1 MNISTNNLL
10 TISKPTAGG
19 NAAHSQS
26 KGPAGA
32 GKFSLPLSSETNVK
46 TKTDKKPAVNTANP
60 TDDTTEHQ
68 TNITQPAAGD
78 TSEQN
83 PKIKPPQTQQEDSDT
98 QPSTAVPEVPAP
110 AYPMLAQNTAQ
121 PVETPLIP
129 KQENLIRLR
138 RTITDNK
145 SAEGGLAQNAA
156 QPAETNLIPQ
166 EEELTNDTAAP
177 VQQTLAGK
185 AGPPSIKPP
194 VEITG
199 RDNPQTIQNNDKKTT
214 IVAEQAG
221 QNTEPEPKKIKPSQ
235 QIPNTEDQKTQKTET
250 IPDLPI
256 TTEPLKTAQTSNE
269 PANEGQAEKTAG
281 KTSQSKTKLQSADG
295 GQNQS
300 ATGPDAL
307 TGSNTIPNKTAT
319 LLPDDHKKPQIQ
331 ITAEKGSGGNESALG
346 TLSNNQPAQNGQK
359 ISSAEHTAKDT
370 QTFSAFGGPSDL
382 SGQIQE
388 SARAFLTSNKNQ
400 VTIRLNPPELGSVS
414 LKVSDNGHQI
424 TGLLQITKPETKYE
438 IQQLLPGIIR
448 NLEDAGISVKS
459 FDVVL
464 NNQPDQQMAQQ
475 SLYQQNDQN
484 SYIPYRD
491 NTADYQTLNYSL
503 NNENGLQAISGS
515 QHIAASAGSLNILM

>member
-1 MNISTNNLL
+1 MNISINNLL
-10 TISKPTAGG
+10 TISTPTAGS
-19 NAAHSQS
+19 NAAHSRS

-32 GKFSLPLSSETNVK
+32 GKFSLPLPSETNVK
-46 TKTDKKPAVNTANP
+46 TKTDKKPPVNTANP
-60 TDDTTEHQ
+60 TNQTDNTTEPQ
-68 TNITQPAAGD
+68 TNITSAEGGTAGD

-98 QPSTAVPEVPAP
+98 QQQFL
-110 AYPMLAQNTAQ
+110 Y
-121 PVETPLIP
+121 
-129 KQENLIRLR
+129 R
-138 RTITDNK
+138 

-194 VEITG
+194 VEIIG
-199 RDNPQTIQNNDKKTT
+199 QDNPQTIQNNDKKTT
-214 IVAEQAG
+214 IVAEQANRSAED
-221 QNTEPEPKKIKPSQ
+221 QKIKPFQ
-235 QIPNTEDQKTQKTET
+235 QIPNTEDQKTQKTT
-250 IPDLPI
+250 IIPDLPM
-256 TTEPLKTAQTSNE
+256 TAEPLKAAQTGNE

-281 KTSQSKTKLQSADG
+281 KNSQSKTKLQSADD

-300 ATGPDAL
+300 ATGGDAL
-307 TGSNTIPNKTAT
+307 TGSNTIPNKTQT

-331 ITAEKGSGGNESALG
+331 ITAEKGSGGNESAFG
-346 TLSNNQPAQNGQK
+346 TLSNNQPAQNDQK
-359 ISSAEHTAKDT
+359 IPSSQNISND
-370 QTFSAFGGPSDL
+370 FPAFGGPSDL

-388 SARAFLTSNKNQ
+388 SASALLTSNKNQ
-400 VTIRLNPPELGSVS
+400 VTIRLNPPELGSVC

-475 SLYQQNDQN
+475 SLYQQNNQN
-484 SYIPYRD
+484 SYIPNRE
-491 NTADYQTLNYSL
+491 NTADYQTFNYSL
-503 NNENGLQAISGS
+503 NNENGLQAISSS
-515 QHIAASAGSLNILM
+515 QRIAASAGSLNILM